1 MSLSGRVA
9 VCGGSGGVA
18 ASATDMSHT
27 QNFNAASQPGGPVK
41 YRLISMLPLQILRL
55 LGLVRAV
62 EPIQLQGARAKEW
75 ALIIRGRGFTRLL
88 RDEDVMP
95 SQLGGIGWML
105 PRPMR
110 FPAHSTALRY
120 AQGMG
125 LVPAQTHWPINVAD
139 RSNSWKDNNHDD
151 AR

>member
-1 MSLSGRVA
+1 M
-9 VCGGSGGVA
+9 
-18 ASATDMSHT
+18 
-27 QNFNAASQPGGPVK
+27 Q
-41 YRLISMLPLQILRL
+41 YRLISMLPLQVLRV

-62 EPIQLQGARAKEW
+62 EPVQLQGARTKEW

-95 SQLGGIGWML
+95 SQFGGVGWML

-125 LVPAQTHWPINVAD
+125 LVPAQTYWPINGAD
-139 RSNSWKDNNHDD
+139 GPN
-151 AR
+151 